1 MNGRADGVKRTLLPG
16 DAWVDY
22 APQWIA
28 PIRAVPLLEELID
41 SLAWEQRPIV
51 VFGKE
56 IMQPRLICWAGMI
69 PYKYSGQILEER
81 PLEGLLAELN
91 AEVSDAVGVPFNHV
105 LLNRYRD
112 GKDHMGWHADDE
124 RELGRD
130 PVIAAISLGVRRKFN
145 MHRKKNKGQKR
156 RFKLGDG
163 SLLVMGG
170 ACQHT
175 WRHSVPRMA
184 RVKGERIN
192 LTFRLLRGPP
202 GWRSDTSMPSKA
214 TRAR

>member
-1 MNGRADGVKRTLLPG
+1 MTALKRHKMPG

-22 APQWIA
+22 GPGWIEPDDA
-28 PIRAVPLLEELID
+28 FDLLSELIETM
-41 SLAWEQRPIV
+41 AWEQRPIV

-56 IMQPRLICWAGMI
+56 VMQPRLICWGGEL
-69 PYKYSGQILEER
+69 PYKYSGQILEPR
-81 PLEGLLAELN
+81 PLEGRLAELN
-91 AEVSDAVGVPFNHV
+91 ARVSEAVGVAFNHV

-130 PVIAAISLGVRRKFN
+130 PVIAALSLGARRKFAL
-145 MHRKKNKGQKR
+145 HRKKKKGQKR
-156 RFKLGDG
+156 RFELANG

-175 WRHSVPRMA
+175 WRHSVPKMA
-184 RVKGERIN
+184 AVDRERIN
-192 LTFRLLRGPP
+192 LTFRYLKGPP
-202 GWRSDTSMPSKA
+202 GWREP
-214 TRAR
+214 RP